1 MSIHDGTSPD
11 ETLPDTPAESAP
23 TDAEKLLAEVVEV
36 LEAARLLTQ
45 RAMNAYAR
53 YSDMWKYWAARHEES
68 KTIHDLFA
76 GQTVKSLLAM
86 YEYDKMIQER
96 DN

>member
-1 MSIHDGTSPD
+1 MSIHDGTAPD
-11 ETLPDTPAESAP
+11 EALPDTTASSTP

-36 LEAARLLTQ
+36 LEAGRLFTQ

-76 GQTVKSLLAM
+76 GQTVESLLAM
-86 YEYDKMIQER
+86 YEEDEK
-96 DN
+96 

>member
-11 ETLPDTPAESAP
+11 ELLPDTTAASTP

-36 LEAARLLTQ
+36 LEAGRLFTQ
-45 RAMNAYAR
+45 KTMNEHVR

-68 KTIHDLFA
+68 KVVHDFFA
-76 GQTVKSLLAM
+76 GQTVESLLVM
-86 YEYDKMIQER
+86 YEE
-96 DN
+96 DNK